1 MYTRDRGESV
11 INMLVNEEIK
21 EEVVNLETGEQD
33 LITRITTSSERQRRE

>member
-11 INMLVNEEIK
+11 INILVNEEIK